1 MHSTLVHINT
11 GGLFN
16 RTRNSPHTNTT
27 LQERRNP
34 RKQIKGRYL
43 SESTMSRIEITPY
56 ENPRNMQNTG
66 SEMTAPILAPVW
78 YTQSPCSLQACLVKT
93 FSLALNLLRFLSS
106 LLQLGL
112 LMGWAEISF
121 PRQVVAWGVFV

>member
-43 SESTMSRIEITPY
+43 SESTMSRIESRRTK
-56 ENPRNMQNTG
+56 
-66 SEMTAPILAPVW
+66 
-78 YTQSPCSLQACLVKT
+78 TQ
-93 FSLALNLLRFLSS
+93 
-106 LLQLGL
+106 
-112 LMGWAEISF
+112 EICKIQDQ
-121 PRQVVAWGVFV
+121 R